1 MSINNELLDR
11 LLANYN
17 HGESGELLGENG
29 LLKQFT
35 KVVLEQALH
44 AKIVHLGD
52 QKKNNTVVG
61 KKRSGHDGASAKTIV
76 GNFGARRQAD
86 AGPDHPLCSEPDGIP
101 KGVIRPSGLNDRII
115 ALYVRGMASGEIQK
129 HLKDVNEIDVP
140 VAMIAAL
147 TDAVAGEVETWRNR
161 PLEAVYPLVYIDS
174 IRAKVRDAG
183 RVVNR
188 VVYQFVGV
196 TMDGVKDVLG
206 MWVAENEGVKFWQK
220 ILNELKKRG
229 VQDVFIVC
237 VDGLKGFPEACR
249 AVFPAAHVQLYIAH
263 LVRSCLKFVSWKER
277 KEVVN
282 GLKAVYQAETVEQAE
297 AGLRAFEE
305 RWEGLYP
312 SIGKSWREN
321 WDRVVSLFAYS
332 PDLRKVIYTTNT
344 MESLNTALCKI
355 ARDRRAFANDALML
369 QLLYLVL
376 TNVTKKWTMPVR
388 DWKAGLNQFSILF
401 GDRMPTY

>member
-1 MSINNELLDR
+1 MSINNELLDQ
-11 LLANYN
+11 LLANYK
-17 HGESGELLGENG
+17 HGISEELLGENG
-29 LLKQFT
+29 LLKQVT
-35 KVVLEQALH
+35 RVILEQALH

-52 QKKNNTVVG
+52 QKKKTAVS
-61 KKRSGHDGASAKTIV
+61 KKRDGRHDTSAQTV
-76 GNFGARRQAD
+76 AGNFGARRQPD
-86 AGPDHPLCSEPDGIP
+86 VGPDRPLCSETDGVP
-101 KGVIRPSGLNDRII
+101 KGVIRPSGLNDRIV
-115 ALYVRGMASGEIQK
+115 ALYVRGMAAGEIRK
-129 HLKDVNEIDVP
+129 HLKDVNDIDVP
-140 VAMIAAL
+140 VTMIAAL
-147 TDAVAGEVETWRNR
+147 TDAVAGEVENWRNR

-183 RVVNR
+183 CVVNR
-188 VVYQFVGV
+188 LVYQFIGV
-196 TMDGVKDVLG
+196 AMDGVKDVLG
-206 MWVAENEGVKFWQK
+206 MWVADNEGVKFWQK

-237 VDGLKGFPEACR
+237 MDGLKGFPEACR
-249 AVFPAAHVQLYIAH
+249 TVFPAAHVQLYIAH

-277 KEVVN
+277 KEVVA

-305 RWEGLYP
+305 RWDGFYP

-355 ARDRRAFANDALML
+355 ARDRRAFADDALML

-388 DWKAGLNQFSILF
+388 DWKAGLNQFPVLF
-401 GDRMPTY
+401 GGRMPSY

>member
-1 MSINNELLDR
+1 MSINNELLDQ

-17 HGESGELLGENG
+17 HGASEELLGENG

-35 KVVLEQALH
+35 KVVLEQALQ

-52 QKKNNTVVG
+52 QKNTVVS
-61 KKRSGHDGASAKTIV
+61 KKRNGHGDMPGKTIV
-76 GNFGARRQAD
+76 GNFGARQQPDVGQGRLLRS
-86 AGPDHPLCSEPDGIP
+86 GPVGVP
-101 KGVIRPSGLNDRII
+101 KGVLRPTGLNDRII
-115 ALYVRGMASGEIQK
+115 ALYIRGMAAGEIQR
-129 HLKDVNEIDVP
+129 HLKDVNEIDAP
-140 VAMIAAL
+140 VAMITAL
-147 TDAVAGEVETWRNR
+147 TNAVAGEVEAWRNR

-174 IRAKVRDAG
+174 VRAKVRDAG

-196 TMDGVKDVLG
+196 AMDGVKDVLG
-206 MWVAENEGVKFWQK
+206 MWVAENDGVKFWQK

-237 VDGLKGFPEACR
+237 IDGLKGFPEACR
-249 AVFPAAHVQLYIAH
+249 AVFPGTHVQLYVAH

-277 KEVVN
+277 KEVVA
-282 GLKAVYQAETVEQAE
+282 GLKVVYQAETIERAE
-297 AGLRAFEE
+297 SGLRVFED
-305 RWEGLYP
+305 RWGSIYP
-312 SIGKSWREN
+312 SIGQSWREN

-332 PDLRKVIYTTNT
+332 PELRKVIYTTNT

-355 ARDRRAFANDALML
+355 ARDRRAFADNALML

-376 TNVTKKWTMPVR
+376 SDVTKKWRMPVR
-388 DWKAGLNQFSILF
+388 DWKAGHNQFFVLF
-401 GDRMPTY
+401 GDRMHSY